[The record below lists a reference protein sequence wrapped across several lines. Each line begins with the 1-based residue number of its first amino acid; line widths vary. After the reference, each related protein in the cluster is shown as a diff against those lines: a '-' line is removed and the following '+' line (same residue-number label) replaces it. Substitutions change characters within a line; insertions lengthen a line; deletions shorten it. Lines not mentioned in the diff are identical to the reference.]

1 MTPKPTSVTSSSK
14 AAPKTTPAI
23 RAPRIPNP
31 QVHFS
36 MHVGTVLGCLIKTEN
51 LNILGHDMTTAH
63 AKYWTALNRGGW
75 GYDPADDGP
84 EVNIIL
90 EVRRASLCLNS

>member
-14 AAPKTTPAI
+14 DASNTMPAI
-23 RAPRIPNP
+23 RAPKMPNQP
-31 QVHFS
+31 ARFS

-63 AKYWTALNRGGW
+63 AKYWMALNRGCW
-75 GYDPADDGP
+75 AYDSADDGP

-90 EVRRASLCLNS
+90 EVRRAGLCLNS